1 MKYTY
6 ALNPSH
12 PPLNASYTPEELRQ
26 LTTLQLREICIK
38 EKLVIGVAYKLDRQ
52 YMINT
57 ILKYRGAKLKT
68 FVDSYIAESFESVIE
83 KFSGMY
89 NFVPARDILI
99 PVRITLFKNMDLG
112 SHDRCIVEGEGLKEG
127 NALLLDN
134 NNNILGILNIVLING
149 KLHLCCNHELLFAGL
164 EATLYKNYS
173 IGFLDEKGS
182 KYLHDYYY
190 GYQHR
195 SMNNFCYTVPVS
207 ELHIVSVQAAK
218 TPLVIDFGTS
228 NSSAGAY
235 LDEHYVYNQ
244 VKWDLLKN
252 GIIFNDIN
260 KVKFKVLGMNDYD
273 EDTCSFDNENLA
285 GDTIESKGVGEFYN
299 AFNGNLS
306 DGMFGSVLG
315 DIRRKTYRGFVA
327 RGLGAENTEDLA
339 DGTKEIIPS
348 IISIKSCSDPDN
360 IVYRYGYDA
369 LHYNKRYGYN
379 SPASVFY
386 NIKRWVNNYNK
397 IEDVSDEEGNI
408 AHVPRLEILR
418 AYFEHIIT
426 LACQQHKCHY
436 KTLHITSPVKQKQ
449 QFLEMYKAALPGY
462 DIITKT
468 ALDEGIA
475 VLYNSISNQIE
486 KRRFD
491 EKQEYKALIIDCGGG
506 TTDLTSSTYYIEDN
520 QITYELDLTT
530 TYANGETNFGGNNI
544 TYRIFQYLKIAFS
557 KYYTTPD
564 RNIKSDNIMTDR
576 TAAANKNAMPAGIIT
591 SLPYQQVISIEDV
604 FDEDLEDIYRHVDE
618 NGHESVYSKLES
630 MYNTCESIIP
640 TRYHDYRNAGT
651 EDYMKVR
658 SNFYFLWN
666 LSEKIKID
674 FFHTYSVAH
683 TSFHLYGIKDDAG
696 NPKITSEES
705 WRLNIYKDT
714 MKYTARKNI
723 TRYNRELV
731 LHTDFP
737 NIVITKE
744 EVSMLI
750 KADVYSIIKKF
761 IEPIYDSEGLDQF
774 DFIKLTGQ
782 TCKIDIFRDALKEFI
797 PGKVIESSKKQK
809 TINDFKLTCLEG
821 AIKYQNARVIG
832 LIAPEIINNAPITP
846 YKLTAYT
853 HTGAEVTM
861 ISSLK
866 ELPQSY
872 GFVSRN
878 IDTENME
885 LILRNAD
892 GKVLHKYP
900 LNTNREHF
908 RPTDYVETTADFSEK
923 IPQDDIDSIVDNE
936 IKIFTYAL
944 EDKWGFFVL
953 PLARADGTLLM
964 GENKY
969 FPFENDEWELNF
981 FDGEK

>member
-1 MKYTY
+1 MPYTY
-6 ALNPSH
+6 QLHRTDS
-12 PPLNASYTPEELRQ
+12 PLNAAYTEEELRQ
-26 LTTLQLREICIK
+26 LTTLQLREICAK
-38 EKLVIGVAYKLDRQ
+38 EKIVVGAAYKLDRQ
-52 YMINT
+52 YIINL
-57 ILKYRGAKLKT
+57 ILKYRGAKLRT
-68 FVDSYIAESFESVIE
+68 FVDSYIPESFEAVAE
-83 KFSGMY
+83 KLSKML
-89 NFVPARDILI
+89 NFTPNRRILI
-99 PVRITLFKNMDLG
+99 PVRITLFKNMELG
-112 SHDRCIVEGEGLKEG
+112 GHDKCVVEGEGLKEG
-127 NALLLDN
+127 NVLLLDSD
-134 NNNILGILNIVLING
+134 NNICGILNTMLING
-149 KLHLCCNHELLFAGL
+149 KLHLCCNHELLSAGL

-173 IGFLDEKGS
+173 LGFLDEKGS
-182 KYLHDYYY
+182 RYLYDYYY
-190 GYQHR
+190 GYNSR
-195 SMNNFCYTVPVS
+195 SMNNFCHTVPVS
-207 ELHIVSVQAAK
+207 ELHIVKVQNAN

-235 LDEHYVYNQ
+235 LSEHHINNQ
-244 VKWDLLKN
+244 VKWDLRKS
-252 GIIFNDIN
+252 GIKFDDIN
-260 KVKFKVLGMNDYD
+260 KIKFID
-273 EDTCSFDNENLA
+273 ESDCGKSA
-285 GDTIESKGVGEFYN
+285 AVGE
-299 AFNGNLS
+299 NGTS
-306 DGMFGSVLG
+306 SIGTG
-315 DIRRKTYRGFVA
+315 DS
-327 RGLGAENTEDLA
+327 AELV
-339 DGTKEIIPS
+339 IPT
-348 IISIKSCSDPDN
+348 IISVKSCSTHGS
-360 IVYRYGYDA
+360 ITYRYGYDA
-369 LHYNKRYGYN
+369 LQYSRRYGYN

-386 NIKRWVNNYNK
+386 GIKRWVNNHSK
-397 IEDVSDEEGNI
+397 IENIADEDGNI
-408 AHVPRLEILR
+408 AHVSRLEMLR
-418 AYFEHIIT
+418 AYFEYIIA
-426 LACQQHKCHY
+426 LACRQHKCHY

-449 QFLEMYKAALPGY
+449 QFLEMYKAALPEY
-462 DIITKT
+462 EIVVKT

-486 KRRFD
+486 KRDFNER
-491 EKQEYKALIIDCGGG
+491 QEYKALIIDCGGG
-506 TTDLTSSTYYIEDN
+506 TTDLTSSSYYIKDN

-544 TYRIFQYLKIAFS
+544 TYRIFQYLKIAFAR
-557 KYYTTPD
+557 YYT
-564 RNIKSDNIMTDR
+564 KQQ
-576 TAAANKNAMPAGIIT
+576 GI
-591 SLPYQQVISIEDV
+591 SVEDV
-604 FDEDLEDIYRHVDE
+604 FNEDLEDIYRHVDD

-630 MYNTCESIIP
+630 MYHACEDTIP
-640 TRYHDYRNAGT
+640 TRYHDYRNAGA

-683 TSFHLYGIKDDAG
+683 TSFHMHGMKDDTVD
-696 NPKITSEES
+696 PKITSEES

-714 MKYTARKNI
+714 KRYSAQKNI
-723 TRYNRELV
+723 TSINQELV

-737 NIVITKE
+737 KVIVTKE
-744 EVSMLI
+744 EVSLLV
-750 KADVYSIIKKF
+750 KADIYNLIKKF
-761 IEPIYDSEGLDQF
+761 VEPIYHSEGLDQF
-774 DFIKLTGQ
+774 DYIKLTGQ

-797 PGKVIESSKKQK
+797 PGKLIESSKKEK
-809 TINDFKLTCLEG
+809 TISDFKLTCLEG

-832 LIAPEIINNAPITP
+832 LIAPEIVNNAPITP

-872 GFVSRN
+872 GYVSRN

-900 LNTNREHF
+900 LNTKREYF

-953 PLARADGTLLM
+953 PLARVEGTLLM

-981 FDGEK
+981 FDGQK